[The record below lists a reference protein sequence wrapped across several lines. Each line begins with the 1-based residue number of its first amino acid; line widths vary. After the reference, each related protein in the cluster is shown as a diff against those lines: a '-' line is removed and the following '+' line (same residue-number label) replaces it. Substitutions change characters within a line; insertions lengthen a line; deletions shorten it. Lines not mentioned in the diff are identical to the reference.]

1 MDKKEISMLY
11 VKDQKVEIEKW
22 IERDDAKRKV
32 RLRKYVDAIKEELKK
47 C

>member
-22 IERDDAKRKV
+22 TERDDAKQKV